1 MEVFPFS
8 LYLLW
13 YFDGIWTPPSSDCCF
28 LTMAYDTN
36 DFDLSTLDWLHLQG
50 FDVRS
55 MVVTS
60 GGSMFRFVSLSRLR
74 IDLSSRSRSSFV
86 MVSMNGIQKDVFTY
100 CPSSWFIPPNFGALL
115 CLWISRDSRTDLSK
129 WRPSVLSIV
138 ALAKSGPAGQ
148 VLACWAAPDLS
159 HCSLCM

>member
-28 LTMAYDTN
+28 LTVNSDIN
-36 DFDLSTLDWLHLQG
+36 DFGVYTLDWHHLWG

-55 MVVTS
+55 MVMTS
-60 GGSMFRFVSLSRLR
+60 VSPLSRFISLSRLWM
-74 IDLSSRSRSSFV
+74 DLSSRSRSSFV

-100 CPSSWFIPPNFGALL
+100 CPSSWFIPPNIGGLL

-129 WRPSVLSIV
+129 WRFSVLSIV
-138 ALAKSGPAGQ
+138 PLANPVQQDKFLRVVLHLIFPTAL
-148 VLACWAAPDLS
+148 
-159 HCSLCM
+159 